1 MRRTESLSVL
11 SGDKDFDHP
20 TGNVT
25 NVYGTANAEAL
36 SLIKVNELR
45 KFRAI
50 WYMKGSGFEEAT
62 TTLIL
67 DGLAHQS
74 LRYLSLQKH
83 CHL

>member
-1 MRRTESLSVL
+1 MKFRNKSSPNPSLPVL

-50 WYMKGSGFEEAT
+50 WYIWSKRT
-62 TTLIL
+62 
-67 DGLAHQS
+67 
-74 LRYLSLQKH
+74 
-83 CHL
+83 